1 LHPVLK
7 KESKDKSQ
15 FSWVGLKRVIAYAHP
30 YTFRFYISILL
41 ALVLA
46 ALAPVRPWL
55 INQTVNE
62 YIGNNMPEM
71 LIRITLFQI
80 ALLVIETLLR
90 FVFSYYTAWIG
101 QRVVKDLRTQ
111 VFDKILHYN
120 LRQFDRTPIGTLTTR
135 TVNDI
140 ETISDIFAEGFIP
153 ILGDLLTIVSVL
165 ITMFVLN
172 WKLTLICLIPFPV
185 LLVGTY
191 FFKESVNRSFRRV
204 RNAVAALNAFV
215 QEHIQGMQVVQAFSA
230 ETRESD
236 KFREINKEHR
246 EANIHAIF
254 AYSVFFPF
262 VEIILA
268 ISLGLLVWFGALQSL
283 DAGEWEAR
291 KMAGEVMAF
300 ILLLNML
307 FRPLRFLADKF
318 NVLQMGVVASER
330 VFKVIDLKD
339 ELMPPSNG
347 YDPSFAFKK
356 GEITFRNVWFAY
368 ENEAWVLKDLS
379 FTAQAGKTLAL
390 VGATGSGKT
399 TVISL
404 LNRLYE
410 VQKGNVLI
418 DGTDVT
424 SINPELLR
432 NGIGVVLQ
440 DVFLFDGTIRENVTL
455 GNPAITEEQLKEA
468 AQMLGVD
475 QFVSRLPGGYD
486 YQVMERG
493 ATLSQGQRQLLSFL
507 RTLLYNPVILV
518 LDEATASVDPDT
530 EKLIQHAIEKLIE
543 GRTSIV
549 IAHRLS
555 TIRKADQILVMEK
568 GCIKESGTH
577 NQLIEANEAYARL
590 YAMQFSDT

>member
-1 LHPVLK
+1 MHPVLK